1 MAKEKNVF
9 VSTLRSIPEDPR
21 GKAYHE
27 KCNAIADA
35 MSDEQVLEI
44 FNRGCVEFGYKPLTM
59 TEFQKRFRS

>member
-1 MAKEKNVF
+1 MSEKNVF

-35 MSDEQVLEI
+35 MSKEEQLSI
-44 FNRGCVEFGYKPLTM
+44 INRLYTKKC
-59 TEFQKRFRS
+59 